1 MKFGFYTLGCKVN
14 LFETQALMQQ
24 ARAGG
29 HTICTENA
37 DVFIINT
44 CSVTAISDRK
54 NIRAFHKIRR
64 ENPNALL
71 VACGCFAQTEP
82 DKLEASGEI
91 DLICGTASR
100 GEIIRLCEQ
109 AVQGI
114 RETDLSRFRTLDRT
128 YEVLPA
134 GVPEGRTRALLK
146 IEDGC
151 DQYCTYCII
160 PYARGHVRS
169 MPPALAEAESVR
181 LAQAGVHEIVLTGI
195 EISSYGQDLSEPCDL
210 TELIARLCEAVPD
223 TYIRLGSLEPRTITE
238 TFCERLQGYSNL
250 RPHFHLSLQSGC
262 DTVLKRMKR
271 RYTAAF
277 FAERCAL
284 LRRYFPD
291 CSITTDLIVGFPG
304 ESASDFAETLTF
316 LQACD
321 FSDMHVFPYSVRPG
335 TPAAAMPDQI
345 PLAVKNQRAEAA
357 KAAAAQ
363 MSKRYRERFLGRTL
377 EVLFEHPEGAGW
389 SGHSAYCFPVHAQGA
404 QIAKNTL
411 CRVRIEAL
419 TDTGLSGSLAE

>member
-24 ARAGG
+24 ARANG
-29 HTICTENA
+29 HDICSKDA
-37 DVFIINT
+37 DVFVINT

-64 ENPNALL
+64 ENPKALL

-100 GEIIRLCEQ
+100 GEIIALCEQ
-109 AVQGI
+109 AVQGN
-114 RETDLSRFRTLDRT
+114 REIDLAKFRTLDRT

-169 MPPALAEAESVR
+169 MPPALVIEEAVR
-181 LAQAGVHEIVLTGI
+181 LAQANVQEIVLTGI
-195 EISSYGQDLSEPCDL
+195 EISSYGRDLPEQ
-210 TELIARLCEAVPD
+210 TNFTTLIAMLCEAVPN
-223 TYIRLGSLEPRTITE
+223 TYIRLGSLEPRTIDAE
-238 TFCERLQGYSNL
+238 FCSRLQQYQNL

-262 DTVLKRMKR
+262 DRILARMKR

-277 FAERCAL
+277 FAERCEM
-284 LRRYFPD
+284 LRQSFPD

-304 ESASDFAETLTF
+304 ETDTDFAQTLEF
-316 LQACD
+316 IRICD
-321 FSDMHVFPYSVRPG
+321 FSDIHVFPYSMRSG
-335 TPAAAMPDQI
+335 TPAADMPDQV
-345 PLAVKNQRAEAA
+345 PLAVKNHRAEQV
-357 KAAAAQ
+357 KMIAAQ
-363 MSKRYRERFLGRTL
+363 MSKRYREKFVGRTL
-377 EVLFEHPEGAGW
+377 EVLFEHADGETW
-389 SGHSAYCFPVHAQGA
+389 SGHSAYCFPVTAAGQ
-404 QIAKNTL
+404 QIQKNKFCQVQITA
-411 CRVRIEAL
+411 V
-419 TDTGLSGSLAE
+419 TDTGVSGHL

>member
-24 ARAGG
+24 ARANG
-29 HTICTENA
+29 HEICTEDA

-64 ENPNALL
+64 ENPHALL

-100 GEIIRLCEQ
+100 GEIIALCEQ
-109 AVQGI
+109 AVQGN
-114 RETDLSRFRTLDRT
+114 REIDLTRFRTLDRT

-146 IEDGC
+146 VEDGC

-169 MPPALAEAESVR
+169 MPLSLAVAEAIR
-181 LAQAGVHEIVLTGI
+181 LSQAGVQEIVLTGI
-195 EISSYGQDLSEPCDL
+195 EISSYGHDLPDKSDL
-210 TELIARLCEAVPD
+210 TTLIAALCEAVPD
-223 TYIRLGSLEPRTITE
+223 TYIRLGSLEPRTIDTE
-238 TFCERLQGYSNL
+238 FCSRLQQYQNL

-262 DTVLKRMKR
+262 DRVLARMKR
-271 RYTAAF
+271 RYTAEF
-277 FAERCAL
+277 FAERCEM
-284 LRRYFPD
+284 LRQSFPD

-304 ESASDFAETLTF
+304 ETDTDFAETLTF
-316 LQACD
+316 IRACD

-335 TPAAAMPDQI
+335 TPAAGMPDQI
-345 PLAVKNQRAEAA
+345 PLAIKNQRAEEA
-357 KAAAAQ
+357 KAVAAQ
-363 MSKRYRERFLGRTL
+363 MSRQYREKFIGRTL
-377 EVLFEHPEGAGW
+377 EVLFEHPNGDAW
-389 SGHSAYCFPVHAQGA
+389 SGHSAYCFPVTAAGQE
-404 QIAKNTL
+404 ITKNKL
-411 CRVRIEAL
+411 CQVKVTAV
-419 TDTGLSGSLAE
+419 TDTGVSGHL